1 MRKTIKKVEIPRKV
15 LYGKDAIEKLP
26 KILDELKVTRVVICS
41 GKTATKEIVDKTV
54 EPLVRDGSKNVTD
67 WDVLTLSGDVLEL
80 PRLAKKLQPIKATIL
95 AVGGGSV
102 LDQVKILSSLTNHPY
117 IAIPTN
123 ASHDGFASPY
133 VGFLLRYQLEKNIE
147 KGDFPRYSPVSPLA
161 IVGDTK
167 LIAQAPFK
175 YVAAGV
181 GDLLAKHV
189 AIKDWKMAHRIKGEE
204 FDIYAATFGLMTAK
218 LVEKNIDV
226 ITKEK
231 GERGVRVVVKAHAS
245 SGVAMSIAGS
255 SRPASGSEHLISH
268 ALDLISLTHE
278 TFKGASHGF
287 QAGLASIVMMYFHGD
302 DWEKQKNLLANVGVP
317 TSLKDLGL
325 DRDLFWEAVQLG
337 PTIRDRYTI
346 LNTGIT
352 RKALDDAL
360 DTTGVA

>member
-1 MRKTIKKVEIPRKV
+1 MGKLLEKVEIPRKV

-26 KILDELKVTRVVICS
+26 KILNELKIRRVVICS
-41 GKTATKEIVDKTV
+41 GQTATKEIVEKKV
-54 EPLVRDGSKNVTD
+54 EPLIRDNCKNVTD
-67 WDVLTLSGDVLEL
+67 HELIEFSGDVSEL
-80 PRLAKKLQPIKATIL
+80 PILAKKLKTMKITIL

-102 LDQVKILSSLTNHPY
+102 LDQAKILSSLANQPY

-133 VGFLLRYQLEKNIE
+133 IGFLLRYQLERYIKQ
-147 KGDFPRYSPVSPLA
+147 GDFPRYTPVSPLA
-161 IVGDTK
+161 IVGDTN
-167 LIAQAPFK
+167 LIAQAPFR
-175 YVAAGV
+175 YLAAGV

-189 AIKDWKMAHRIKGEE
+189 AIKDWELAHRIKGED
-204 FDIYAATFGLMTAK
+204 FDIYAATFGLMTAR
-218 LVEKNIDV
+218 LVEENIDL
-226 ITKEK
+226 ITKNR

-278 TFKGASHGF
+278 TFKGSSHGF
-287 QAGLASIVMMYFHGD
+287 QAGLASVVMLYFHGGN
-302 DWEKQKNLLANVGVP
+302 WEKQKALLEKVGVP
-317 TSLKDLGL
+317 TTLKGLGI
-325 DRDLFWEAVQLG
+325 DRDLFHEAMKLG
-337 PTIRDRYTI
+337 PTIRNRYTI

-360 DTTGVA
+360 QATGID